1 MKQRIIDVLDS
12 KAKYFS
18 DIADYIWDNPE
29 LGFVEHKSAKALMD
43 ALEENGF
50 AVEAGLAGMPTAFK
64 GVFGSGKP
72 VIGFLGEYD
81 ALANMNQKDACL
93 VEEPI
98 EAGKPGH
105 GCGHNAI
112 GTACLAS
119 AVALKAVMEENN
131 LPGTIIVYGCPAEEQ
146 GSGKAF
152 MARDGVFS
160 EMDVAFAPHP
170 GDANAIM
177 GVSALSN
184 VQVEYRFKGKASHA
198 AAVPHLGRSALDACS
213 LMIVGVQFLREHIIQ
228 EARIH
233 HAYLNTGGTSPNV
246 VQADAS
252 LLFFIRAPKAATVKE
267 LYEKV
272 NNIAKGAALMTD
284 TSLEIEMHAGITD
297 LVVNEV
303 LGNLVAETWA
313 DLGPINYSEEAM
325 AAAKHIA
332 PCVPGCDVE
341 NPLVDNI
348 PTFKKLD
355 IAMPGSTDV
364 GDASYIAPTV
374 MISHSGIVKGT
385 PGHSWQLVAQS
396 RSAMMHEGMMHAAK
410 VMALSAVKLLQDP
423 SIVEAAWKEHRD
435 NGVTYECLMP
445 NDLKPKLDRK

>member
-1 MKQRIIDVLDS
+1 MKQRIIDVLNS
-12 KAKYFS
+12 KAKYFN

-29 LGFVEHKSAKALMD
+29 LGFVEQKSAKALMD

-50 AVEAGLAGMPTAFK
+50 KVEAGLAGMPTAFK
-64 GVFGSGKP
+64 GVFGSGHP

-81 ALANMNQKDACL
+81 ALANLSQKDAWL
-93 VEEPI
+93 TEEPI

-112 GTACLAS
+112 ATGCIAS
-119 AVALKAVMEENN
+119 AVALKTVMEENN
-131 LPGTIIVYGCPAEEQ
+131 LPGTLIVYGCPAEEQ

-152 MARDGVFS
+152 MARDGIFD

-170 GDANAIM
+170 GDNNNIM

-184 VQVEYRFKGKASHA
+184 VQVEYKFKGKAAHA
-198 AAVPHLGRSALDACS
+198 AAVPHLGRSALDACT
-213 LMIVGVQFLREHIIQ
+213 LMITGVQFLREHVIQ

-252 LLFFIRAPKAATVKE
+252 LLFFIRAPKAFQVKE

-303 LGNLVAETWA
+303 LGNLAAETWA
-313 DLGPINYSEEAM
+313 DLGPANFSEEAF
-325 AAAKHIA
+325 AAARHIA
-332 PCVPGCDVE
+332 PAVPGCDI
-341 NPLVDNI
+341 NDPILDNV
-348 PTFKKLD
+348 PTFKKLPVT
-355 IAMPGSTDV
+355 MPGSTDV

-374 MISHSGIVKGT
+374 MFFYTGMVKGT
-385 PGHSWQLVAQS
+385 PGHSWQQVAQT
-396 RSAMMHEGMMHAAK
+396 RSAMLHEGMLHSSK
-410 VMALSAVKLLQDP
+410 VMALTGLKLLQDP
-423 SIVEAAWKEHRD
+423 SIVEAAWKEHKD

-445 NDLKPKLDRK
+445 NDLQPKLDRK